1 MKLTLGDIMNILMT
15 WSDKSHILRKEIAKS
30 GSVLLCTSVLQA
42 GKIMYQVINALL
54 NTNCFYATKL
64 IFTFV
69 VLNHS

>member
-54 NTNCFYATKL
+54 NTNCFYML
-64 IFTFV
+64 QIFIFV